1 MENSLPENDQANIK
15 ELLFPYVKNGKYYA
29 LSIFIFAVL
38 SFVYLK
44 FQVNKYNVTAS
55 ILVKDEQKNQVQDQ
69 LSDFSNLGFDLGGV
83 KSKLEN
89 EIEILKSRTL
99 LMNVVDELDLN
110 VTYFRSTGFNKVELF
125 ENTLIRL
132 SSVNTLNLKNKDLQF
147 KIKIIDNY
155 QFSLESIDE
164 GWIKNYSFGTKI
176 QTNQGD
182 FIIIPVNKNQVFVG
196 EEILIK
202 VSTLDKTVDN
212 LKRSI
217 KVEAT
222 NKESS
227 SITIS
232 MEHSNIKKAKKIINT
247 LIKQH
252 QFEAIS
258 DKNELNK
265 NTIKFIDNRLAFITR
280 ELSAVET
287 NVSDFKSSNNI
298 FDLASNTGL
307 YYQNETENEK
317 AILNLNTQLNLANYI
332 DEYLVISN
340 EKDLIPSNLGINNP
354 SIEKSIEALNS
365 LILDRNKLLIT
376 SKEKNP
382 IVNNLNE
389 QIFSMKYTLK
399 ESIKNQRNSI
409 KIQLRTIQRKN
420 KDLLKKLNSAPKQE
434 KDFKEIARQQQ
445 IKESLYLYLLQK
457 REETSLA
464 LAVTSSNTKIIDQ
477 AYSDN
482 IPISPKRKII
492 FVFSLLMGVLLPS
505 VIIYLKLLLD
515 TKLKGRQDVESLNI
529 PVIGELPL
537 IKNSHLIIKK
547 GDRTNIAEAV
557 RIIRT
562 NLSFLLNKNTSECN
576 TIFVTSTFSSEG
588 KSFVSINLASSLAM
602 TDKKVLLIGLDLRM
616 PKLLDYIGEIANI
629 GVTNYIINNNL
640 NLNDIVLKSDKL
652 IGVDIIP
659 SGIIPPN
666 PAELL
671 MTDRMSNLM
680 KEAKGVYDYIIV
692 DTAPVGLVTD
702 TLLIKDFADVT
713 LYITR
718 AGVLEKKS
726 LSVLKDIY
734 ENKKLNNITALVNGI
749 DLEAGYGY
757 GYGKRYVYG
766 GYVEDEIQVK
776 NRFFNFF
783 KKNN

>member
-1 MENSLPENDQANIK
+1 MENSLTENDQINIK
-15 ELLFPYVKNGKYYA
+15 ELLFPYVKKWRLYV
-29 LSIFIFAVL
+29 LSILTFAL
-38 SFVYLK
+38 LTFVYLK

-69 LSDFSNLGFDLGGV
+69 LSDFSNLGFNLGGV

-99 LMNVVDELDLN
+99 LLNVVNELDLN
-110 VTYFRSTGFNKVELF
+110 VTYFISNRFNKVELF
-125 ENTLIRL
+125 ENTIIRL
-132 SSVNTLNLKNKDLQF
+132 SSINSLNVINKELNF
-147 KIKIIDNY
+147 KAKILDNY
-155 QFSLESIDE
+155 HFSFESIDE
-164 GWIKNYSFGTKI
+164 GWVKKFSFGSKI
-176 QTNQGD
+176 HTNHGD
-182 FIIIPVNKNQVFVG
+182 FVIIPVNKNQNFVG
-196 EEILIK
+196 KEISIK
-202 VSTLDKTVDN
+202 ITSIDKTVDN
-212 LKRSI
+212 LKKSI
-217 KVEAT
+217 RVEPT

-232 MEHSNIKKAKKIINT
+232 MEHSNIKKAKKILNT

-265 NTIKFIDNRLAFITR
+265 NTIKFIDDRLSYITR

-332 DEYLVISN
+332 DEYLVTSN

-365 LILDRNKLLIT
+365 LILERNKLLIT

-389 QIFSMKYTLK
+389 QILSMKYTLK

-420 KDLLKKLNSAPKQE
+420 RDLLKKLNSAPKQE

-492 FVFSLLMGVLLPS
+492 FIFSIILGFLLPS
-505 VIIYLKLLLD
+505 LIIYLKLLLD
-515 TKLKGRQDVESLNI
+515 TKVKGKQDIEPLNI

-537 IKNSHLIIKK
+537 VKNNHLIIKK

-562 NLSFLLNKNTSECN
+562 NLSFLLNKNGFKCS
-576 TIFVTSTFSSEG
+576 TIFITSTFSSEG

-616 PKLLDYIGEIANI
+616 PKLLEYIGEVANT
-629 GVTNYIINNNL
+629 GVTNYIINQNL
-640 NLNDIVLKSDKL
+640 TLNDIVLKSDKL
-652 IGVDIIP
+652 IGVDLIP

-671 MTDRMSNLM
+671 MTDRMSNLIN
-680 KEAKGVYDYIIV
+680 EAKSIYDYIIV

-726 LSVLKDIY
+726 LTILKDIY

-757 GYGKRYVYG
+757 GYGKSYVYG
-766 GYVEDEIQVK
+766 GYVEEELEAK
-776 NRFFNFF
+776 NRFFNLF